1 MFDKITKR
9 IISFMTTAVMA
20 TSNVMP
26 LTSIIAEENEPDLT
40 YQSMELYPNGEEA
53 EQIVTLDGMMPEDAE
68 AEVIDVSADHEGI
81 AAYDIT
87 IKDGRKE
94 YQPDEENPIK
104 VEITDPVITESVTLW
119 HIHDDGDREQIL
131 NYAVEDG
138 KVSFYATGFSVY
150 EIVEKTY
157 NIDISYDKVPVTARD
172 TSFSVINVDTDTVDP
187 ISDFTYSIEP
197 KTSPKLIEKIT
208 SIEQLEAFDLTK
220 TGFYLSSA
228 GSNKGK
234 FAKGYITTLTRSG
247 IAVSGQLK
255 DKNNIAVDNDKLNT
269 HQLLYQAVHD
279 NNAVPFYF
287 ESTGTENQ
295 YYIYCSSDDG
305 ITKNYISYKSG
316 NALKFADNQNSR
328 TIFDIYNY
336 NNAIAIK
343 TVEEIENSH
352 RYWNNKNQSET
363 DAFVATDKE
372 WPDNSIW
379 FWYYA
384 LDHELETDPYRL
396 DGKTYGLIKNN
407 YAMTAEKNNNA
418 NELKTLQV
426 TSGEGSYS
434 SPYAVTGWTFKWVEG
449 TDTYKISANTENGNT
464 EKYLQLTT
472 NGIQLVDESE
482 ASALTVTLNHDNG
495 KIKLSLP
502 QDNLSLYYDN
512 KLFKKANTD
521 TVDAN
526 RDFDLVDVS
535 ASSTDA
541 LNLDNKTYALI
552 NRNNSNGYALLA
564 AADGTT
570 KLKAQTVTARTND
583 AGKTEYV
590 FFGDL
595 SQWTFHHI
603 DYNRYT
609 ISNGTQYLKLVN
621 ESLTVTDYPYIL
633 TVVAGSGDNEG
644 KIKICNSTD
653 QRAIKGTFQ
662 SDTISSGC
670 WFDLAIVP
678 EAPAEEIYDLDGIT
692 YGLAG
697 TNSNKYYAMSNIAAS
712 STQLSANLLTYN
724 TADETFKCAD
734 SLITGWT
741 FHWQNKV
748 SYTISTI
755 AEDGST
761 KFLKA
766 DNNGVY
772 LVDETDASTF
782 YIMKDDDGKI
792 KICDSATGKNIY
804 WRNNV
809 FAQANDS
816 NDANRYFQLLNIDN
830 QNDPYDLDGETYGL
844 MYYENGT
851 YGNALMDS
859 DNNTKLNQIV
869 IREYEKS
876 TKLNLNGSSGIT
888 DWQLEPTDTANK
900 YRLKAN
906 NGKYLSFNSTNQTI
920 SLANSASGAA
930 SFEVSTQPD
939 GTTLLY
945 ANGKAIIR
953 DGLDFYKANAKGK
966 ELYVNSNSDIT
977 DWTFENVTE
986 DKYRL
991 KSNGG
996 KYLKMDGDTITMTD
1010 SESEATAF
1018 KVIPQDGAVM
1028 LSAGG
1033 KKVYFDGTNFI
1044 ADTTGSVLKFVQ
1056 KKTISGEEQLAY
1068 SAHAVSIAEPQD
1080 GDQVIVY
1087 TRVWNNDQKEY
1098 EYYAIDYDGSLKRI
1112 YPSGNKLVW
1121 LDNAVNTLMWEFTV
1135 YHYDDGREN
1144 GYYELKN
1151 TDSDLYIAPQK
1162 AKNGQEN
1169 ILQGGTLG
1177 IQLPGRTNGE
1187 YYSDIIAWDED
1198 DYEYAA
1204 IKGDKELGK
1213 IKSTYFTDSDKT
1225 WYFAVLDESDEDTL
1239 HTVDTVDNTEH
1250 GITMRMYDFTNT
1262 RGNINGAQ
1270 NKLIGSATNGNMDP
1284 VKNLLST
1291 DLKENGYP
1299 DTLKR
1304 EGGGSLKDLF
1314 NAQSTAIDQTGF
1326 GVHEVN
1332 HLFIESIYNTTG
1344 YFEFDSCQNT
1354 ATLVPGGSPVQQTDK
1369 DGNPLYVDAEGK
1381 LTTELEGNT
1390 PIYNFTVYKELGTHD
1405 ESSINTRKHGQFFPY
1420 NILIPGEYSK
1430 ENPQNLYNALAQELP
1445 DDDPRKY
1452 ENLYHF
1458 AKPDGTVV
1466 YDRGTG
1472 SNSPNMVNCYNGME
1486 MEASFLQT
1494 PSGKDAWGHD
1504 VIFEFTG
1511 DDDFWLYVDGELV
1524 IDLGGVHS
1532 ALAGKVNFAT
1542 GRVEVNGVKT
1552 TLKKVFYDNYKDR
1565 NNTKDEALQKLLF
1578 NHYRTEYDTY
1588 LASQA
1593 LQYLRSQYTDTTMS
1607 DEDLISAHQTE
1618 YDKYINS
1625 HNKKKEKFEYLKSKY
1640 YSESFITDNQDEYNG
1655 YLSTQHTTEE
1665 AQEYVD
1671 EIFEWNGDYYDGTID
1686 EDQKQYVFKDYTEHN
1701 MKIFY
1706 MERGAGAS
1714 NLHMRF
1720 NLSSVT
1726 EGHVLFNKTVKDM
1739 DGNNINNPDFDLNTL
1754 EFPFKIQYK
1763 AEENDDWIDLRNRDS
1778 YDNYVPQVTYQ
1789 GSTQRVDF
1797 ADIYVSPRDT
1807 SKTYNNVYFLTPGKS
1822 LDIDFPDDAVF
1833 YRICECA
1840 VDPSIFKVATNGE
1853 GELTDEFGNTVIES
1867 GNIQDLYT
1875 QSVQVRE
1882 QPNIKFENRINTE
1895 NIRHL
1900 DITKYLY
1907 NDQAK
1912 TARITDDTT
1921 FNFRLYLSNGT
1932 SSVLSLA
1939 QLRKY
1944 YVLDE
1949 SGNFCKRADGSFVS
1963 IGKNNIDSLTNEEK
1977 LAVSFYSSMNG
1988 SISNIPA
1995 GYTVR
2000 VPGLIVGTKFM
2011 VEERDYENPVGYQ
2024 LIDFVCV
2031 QGYKENET
2039 TQTTPERS
2047 YSKDEIYQIEENGQ
2061 LVTKNVENVESAGT
2075 IIANHQAQMLI
2086 NNKKGYGIKVDKLW
2100 SDKDFAKYHDDI
2112 HTAVYIKNGDT
2123 ETLLPGS
2130 VKTIKSP
2137 DTSVLYF
2144 FDDLSAD
2151 TNDTKSIDNYIVYEV
2166 EVDGSGAVT
2175 KKLTTLSDED
2185 KTLPSSG
2192 NSQIF
2197 HAGESESEKNPA
2209 EYNVLYPELTDDKR
2223 VLSDNARYRKIQN
2236 KRKGGISVNLYE
2248 WNATANP
2255 DVALSNGKFKLYR
2268 GTGDNKK
2275 LLGTFTSDESGNITV
2290 IYGFEESGTT
2300 VFTLEEVSAPTGFE
2314 SMPKPIMFK
2323 VTGTSDNETGKIT
2336 FEFCKE
2342 VDDWSNPND
2351 EEFNEDDKN
2360 QTDGKN
2366 WAEYKLTPQGEDEFI
2381 AKIDIYNPGFKLKAI
2396 KVDSE
2401 TGDIIQD
2408 EGTRFALYRSRETA
2422 FGIIKDNI
2430 PMTGFENLITGKDV
2444 NGNNTIDD
2452 DEKGVIEKINN
2463 SLPAGTYFL
2472 KEISAP
2478 SGYEA
2483 ADEDIGF
2490 TISSNGEVSMVNS
2503 GQNEYLTKEN
2513 STYIIS
2519 IKNIRTSVDYY
2530 FDIEKIIFVDKNI
2543 HDSDPEQKFVFKVE
2557 QFVEGTTDFTGAPLQ
2572 VFYVTM
2578 NCKDSLTGG
2587 YPYANVLPT
2596 EGKYTYASADKEVTV
2611 TYKTDVSYT
2620 FPAAILKGRQTVH
2633 VQQDG
2638 IYRISEVTEWSGTDY
2653 DFWTGSNVYR
2663 GYGDGTQDGVAKIA
2677 DGFKDSKSTGTNV
2690 LPANDANCV
2699 YIDVKKLK
2707 ADCFANE
2714 TATIDGRE
2722 ATRPKASFTNSET
2735 EYAFLSS
2742 QAYAEN
2748 MITQN

>member
-1 MFDKITKR
+1 MSFASYTSETK
-9 IISFMTTAVMA
+9 
-20 TSNVMP
+20 
-26 LTSIIAEENEPDLT
+26 
-40 YQSMELYPNGEEA
+40 
-53 EQIVTLDGMMPEDAE
+53 
-68 AEVIDVSADHEGI
+68 
-81 AAYDIT
+81 
-87 IKDGRKE
+87 
-94 YQPDEENPIK
+94 
-104 VEITDPVITESVTLW
+104 LW
-119 HIHDDGDREQIL
+119 M
-131 NYAVEDG
+131 
-138 KVSFYATGFSVY
+138 
-150 EIVEKTY
+150 
-157 NIDISYDKVPVTARD
+157 
-172 TSFSVINVDTDTVDP
+172 
-187 ISDFTYSIEP
+187 FTYTPIE
-197 KTSPKLIEKIT
+197 
-208 SIEQLEAFDLTK
+208 
-220 TGFYLSSA
+220 
-228 GSNKGK
+228 
-234 FAKGYITTLTRSG
+234 
-247 IAVSGQLK
+247 
-255 DKNNIAVDNDKLNT
+255 
-269 HQLLYQAVHD
+269 
-279 NNAVPFYF
+279 
-287 ESTGTENQ
+287 
-295 YYIYCSSDDG
+295 
-305 ITKNYISYKSG
+305 
-316 NALKFADNQNSR
+316 
-328 TIFDIYNY
+328 
-336 NNAIAIK
+336 
-343 TVEEIENSH
+343 
-352 RYWNNKNQSET
+352 
-363 DAFVATDKE
+363 
-372 WPDNSIW
+372 
-379 FWYYA
+379 
-384 LDHELETDPYRL
+384 
-396 DGKTYGLIKNN
+396 
-407 YAMTAEKNNNA
+407 
-418 NELKTLQV
+418 
-426 TSGEGSYS
+426 
-434 SPYAVTGWTFKWVEG
+434 
-449 TDTYKISANTENGNT
+449 
-464 EKYLQLTT
+464 
-472 NGIQLVDESE
+472 
-482 ASALTVTLNHDNG
+482 
-495 KIKLSLP
+495 
-502 QDNLSLYYDN
+502 
-512 KLFKKANTD
+512 
-521 TVDAN
+521 
-526 RDFDLVDVS
+526 
-535 ASSTDA
+535 
-541 LNLDNKTYALI
+541 
-552 NRNNSNGYALLA
+552 
-564 AADGTT
+564 
-570 KLKAQTVTARTND
+570 
-583 AGKTEYV
+583 
-590 FFGDL
+590 
-595 SQWTFHHI
+595 
-603 DYNRYT
+603 
-609 ISNGTQYLKLVN
+609 
-621 ESLTVTDYPYIL
+621 
-633 TVVAGSGDNEG
+633 
-644 KIKICNSTD
+644 
-653 QRAIKGTFQ
+653 
-662 SDTISSGC
+662 
-670 WFDLAIVP
+670 
-678 EAPAEEIYDLDGIT
+678 
-692 YGLAG
+692 
-697 TNSNKYYAMSNIAAS
+697 
-712 STQLSANLLTYN
+712 
-724 TADETFKCAD
+724 
-734 SLITGWT
+734 
-741 FHWQNKV
+741 
-748 SYTISTI
+748 
-755 AEDGST
+755 
-761 KFLKA
+761 
-766 DNNGVY
+766 
-772 LVDETDASTF
+772 
-782 YIMKDDDGKI
+782 
-792 KICDSATGKNIY
+792 
-804 WRNNV
+804 
-809 FAQANDS
+809 
-816 NDANRYFQLLNIDN
+816 
-830 QNDPYDLDGETYGL
+830 NDPYDLDGETYGL

-920 SLANSASGAA
+920 SLANSASEAT

-996 KYLKMDGDTITMTD
+996 KYLKMDGDTITTTD
-1010 SESEATAF
+1010 SESDATTF
-1018 KVIPQDGAVM
+1018 KVIPQDGAVK
-1028 LSAGG
+1028 LSANG
-1033 KKVYFDGTNFI
+1033 KNVYFNGTNFV
-1044 ADTTGSVLKFVQ
+1044 ANASDSSVLKFVQ
-1056 KKTISGEEQLAY
+1056 KKNISGEEQLTY
-1068 SAHAVSIAEPQD
+1068 SANAVSIQEPQD

-1121 LDNAVNTLMWEFTV
+1121 LDDAVNTLMWEFTV

-1198 DYEYAA
+1198 DYEYAV

-1213 IKSTYFTDSDKT
+1213 IKSTYYTDSDKT
-1225 WYFAVLDESDEDTL
+1225 WYFAVLDESDEDNL
-1239 HTVDTVDNTEH
+1239 HTVETIDNTEH

-1262 RGNINGAQ
+1262 RGNTNGAQ
-1270 NKLIGSATNGNMDP
+1270 NKLIGSATNGDTNP

-1304 EGGGSLKDLF
+1304 PGGSLYDLF
-1314 NAQSTAIDQTGF
+1314 KADSTAIDPNGF
-1326 GVHEVN
+1326 GVREVN

-1354 ATLVPGGSPVQQTDK
+1354 ATLVPDGSLVQQTDK

-1381 LTTELEGNT
+1381 LTTVEAGNT
-1390 PIYNFTVYKELGTHD
+1390 PIYIFTVYKELGTHD

-1420 NILIPGEYSK
+1420 NIIIPGEYSK
-1430 ENPQNLYNALAQELP
+1430 RNPQNLYNALARELP

-1452 ENLYHF
+1452 ESLYHF

-1466 YDRGTG
+1466 YQTNNQQ
-1472 SNSPNMVNCYNGME
+1472 SYEMVNCYNGME

-1542 GRVEVNGVKT
+1542 GEVVVNGVQT
-1552 TLKKVFYDNYKDR
+1552 NLKEVFYNNYLGRGDAPETARAKV
-1565 NNTKDEALQKLLF
+1565 NELF
-1578 NHYRTEYDTY
+1578 
-1588 LASQA
+1588 
-1593 LQYLRSQYTDTTMS
+1593 
-1607 DEDLISAHQTE
+1607 ED
-1618 YDKYINS
+1618 
-1625 HNKKKEKFEYLKSKY
+1625 
-1640 YSESFITDNQDEYNG
+1640 
-1655 YLSTQHTTEE
+1655 
-1665 AQEYVD
+1665 
-1671 EIFEWNGDYYDGTID
+1671 NGDG
-1686 EDQKQYVFKDYTEHN
+1686 QYVFKDYTEHN

-1726 EGHVLFNKTVKDM
+1726 PGHVLFNKTVKDM

-1763 AEENDDWIDLRNRDS
+1763 VDENDNWTDLRNRDS

-1797 ADIYVSPRDT
+1797 ADTYVSPRDT

-1853 GELTDEFGNTVIES
+1853 GELTDELGNTVIES

-1907 NDQAK
+1907 NVQAK
-1912 TARITDDTT
+1912 TAKITDDTT

-1944 YVLDE
+1944 YVLDG
-1949 SGNFCKRADGSFVS
+1949 SGNFCERVDGSFVS
-1963 IGKNNIDSLTNEEK
+1963 IGNNNIDSLSDEEK
-1977 LAVSFYSSMNG
+1977 RAVSFYSSMNG

-2024 LIDFVCV
+2024 LIDFECV

-2039 TQTTPERS
+2039 TQTKPERS
-2047 YSKDEIYQIEENGQ
+2047 YSKDEIYKIEENGQ
-2061 LVTKNVENVESAGT
+2061 LVTKNVENAESAGT

-2086 NNKKGYGIKVDKLW
+2086 NNKKGYGIKADKLW

-2166 EVDGSGAVT
+2166 EVNDSGNVS
-2175 KKLTTLSDED
+2175 KKLTALSNSDN
-2185 KTLPSSG
+2185 TLPSFD

-2197 HAGESESEKNPA
+2197 HAGESSTKTNPA
-2209 EYNVLYPELTDDKR
+2209 EYNISYPVLEEKER

-2248 WNATANP
+2248 WNVTANP

-2268 GTGDNKK
+2268 GKGDNKK

-2314 SMPKPIMFK
+2314 SMPEPIMFK

-2342 VDDWSNPND
+2342 VGDWSNPND

-2430 PMTGFENLITGKDV
+2430 PMAGYEDLITGKDV

-2513 STYIIS
+2513 NTYIIS

-2543 HDSDPEQKFVFKVE
+2543 HDSDKEQKFVFKVDRFDE
-2557 QFVEGTTDFTGAPLQ
+2557 NTSDFSDIKST
-2572 VFYVTM
+2572 FYITM
-2578 NCKDSLTGG
+2578 NCDKELVYSSDTNIKFAADNSA
-2587 YPYANVLPT
+2587 YNYSIHHS
-2596 EGKYTYASADKEVTV
+2596 ASATGTEAPKYEFISSGNSVEIKR
-2611 TYKTDVSYT
+2611 TYDTDYYT
-2620 FPAAILKGRQTVH
+2620 FPTAIWSGRKTVH
-2633 VQQDG
+2633 VKSEG
-2638 IYRISEVTEWSGTDY
+2638 IYRITEVANLSSTDY
-2653 DFWTGSNVYR
+2653 DFWEDSNVYK
-2663 GYGDGTQDGVAKIA
+2663 GYGDGKHNESVIS
-2677 DGFKDSKSTGTNV
+2677 DGFRDSTTTGTNA
-2690 LPANDANCV
+2690 LPANDNCV
-2699 YIDVKKLK
+2699 YINVSKLK
-2707 ADCFANE
+2707 SDLFE
-2714 TATIDGRE
+2714 TASAAIGGETMY
-2722 ATRPKASFTNSET
+2722 RPTASFTNTET
-2735 EYAFLSS
+2735 EYAYLSS
-2742 QAYAEN
+2742 QAWAEN
-2748 MITQN
+2748 IIKFK

>member
-1 MFDKITKR
+1 
-9 IISFMTTAVMA
+9 
-20 TSNVMP
+20 
-26 LTSIIAEENEPDLT
+26 
-40 YQSMELYPNGEEA
+40 
-53 EQIVTLDGMMPEDAE
+53 MPEGAE
-68 AEVIDVSADHEGI
+68 AVAVDVSDTHEGV

-87 IKDGRKE
+87 IKDGGNE
-94 YQPDEENPIK
+94 FQPDEENPIR
-104 VEITDPVITESVTLW
+104 VEIVDPVITENITLW
-119 HIHDDGDREQIL
+119 HIHDDGTREQL
-131 NYAVEDG
+131 FDFDVEDG

-150 EIVEKTY
+150 EIVDLNTGDEMYGWFKLL
-157 NIDISYDKVPVTARD
+157 
-172 TSFSVINVDTDTVDP
+172 SFDDVETFNDGIY
-187 ISDFTYSIEP
+187 I
-197 KTSPKLIEKIT
+197 
-208 SIEQLEAFDLTK
+208 
-220 TGFYLSSA
+220 SSA
-228 GSNKGK
+228 V
-234 FAKGYITTLTRSG
+234 ADSG
-247 IAVSGQLK
+247 NYHFVSGTIMSNVAGTSTRTGLRK
-255 DKNNIAVDNDKLNT
+255 TKSAYSDGNSMEVSGALSDT
-269 HQLLYQAVHD
+269 YPA
-279 NNAVPFYF
+279 AAFYF
-287 ESTGTENQ
+287 EDLSISNDKKSATA
-295 YYIYCSSDDG
+295 YIYCRDSSQ
-305 ITKNYISYKSG
+305 YVY
-316 NALKFADNQNSR
+316 NS
-328 TIFDIYNY
+328 D
-336 NNAIAIK
+336 
-343 TVEEIENSH
+343 
-352 RYWNNKNQSET
+352 
-363 DAFVATDKE
+363 
-372 WPDNSIW
+372 
-379 FWYYA
+379 
-384 LDHELETDPYRL
+384 
-396 DGKTYGLIKNN
+396 
-407 YAMTAEKNNNA
+407 EKC
-418 NELKTLQV
+418 
-426 TSGEGSYS
+426 
-434 SPYAVTGWTFKWVEG
+434 
-449 TDTYKISANTENGNT
+449 
-464 EKYLQLTT
+464 
-472 NGIQLVDESE
+472 
-482 ASALTVTLNHDNG
+482 LN
-495 KIKLSLP
+495 
-502 QDNLSLYYDN
+502 
-512 KLFKKANTD
+512 FT
-521 TVDAN
+521 
-526 RDFDLVDVS
+526 
-535 ASSTDA
+535 
-541 LNLDNKTYALI
+541 
-552 NRNNSNGYALLA
+552 
-564 AADGTT
+564 
-570 KLKAQTVTARTND
+570 
-583 AGKTEYV
+583 
-590 FFGDL
+590 
-595 SQWTFHHI
+595 
-603 DYNRYT
+603 
-609 ISNGTQYLKLVN
+609 
-621 ESLTVTDYPYIL
+621 
-633 TVVAGSGDNEG
+633 
-644 KIKICNSTD
+644 
-653 QRAIKGTFQ
+653 
-662 SDTISSGC
+662 
-670 WFDLAIVP
+670 
-678 EAPAEEIYDLDGIT
+678 
-692 YGLAG
+692 
-697 TNSNKYYAMSNIAAS
+697 SNK
-712 STQLSANLLTYN
+712 
-724 TADETFKCAD
+724 
-734 SLITGWT
+734 
-741 FHWQNKV
+741 
-748 SYTISTI
+748 
-755 AEDGST
+755 
-761 KFLKA
+761 
-766 DNNGVY
+766 
-772 LVDETDASTF
+772 
-782 YIMKDDDGKI
+782 
-792 KICDSATGKNIY
+792 
-804 WRNNV
+804 
-809 FAQANDS
+809 
-816 NDANRYFQLLNIDN
+816 NDANRFKITINNNKQFQILGEDVTFSNKYWNEQGGSSYGTDDKNKVAFATWSSGTNLYFYKYNSPP
-830 QNDPYDLDGETYGL
+830 NDPYDLDGETYGL

-851 YGNALMDS
+851 YGNALMDGT
-859 DNNTKLNQIV
+859 NNAKLNQIV
-869 IREYEKS
+869 IREYEKGA
-876 TKLNLNGSSGIT
+876 KLNLSGSSSIT

-920 SLANSASGAA
+920 SLANSASEAT

-977 DWTFENVTE
+977 DWTFENVTQ
-986 DKYRL
+986 DQYRL

-1010 SESEATAF
+1010 SASEATAF

-1056 KKTISGEEQLAY
+1056 KKTISGEEQLVY
-1068 SAHAVSIAEPQD
+1068 SAYAVSIAEPQD

-1121 LDNAVNTLMWEFTV
+1121 LDDAVNTLMWEFTV

-1151 TDSDLYIAPQK
+1151 TYSDLYIAPQK

-1169 ILQGGTLG
+1169 ILQGKILG

-1270 NKLIGSATNGNMDP
+1270 NKLIGSAINGNMDP

-1314 NAQSTAIDQTGF
+1314 NAQSTAIDPNGF
-1326 GVHEVN
+1326 GVREVN

-1354 ATLVPGGSPVQQTDK
+1354 ATLVPDGSLVQQTDK
-1369 DGNPLYVDAEGK
+1369 NGNRLFIDDKGK
-1381 LTTELEGNT
+1381 LTTESEGNT

-1420 NILIPGEYSK
+1420 NRLIPGKYSK
-1430 ENPQNLYNALAQELP
+1430 ANPQNLYNALAIELP

-1542 GRVEVNGVKT
+1542 GEVNVNGVDT
-1552 TLKKVFYDNYKDR
+1552 TLKRVFYENYLGR
-1565 NNTKDEALQKLLF
+1565 N
-1578 NHYRTEYDTY
+1578 H
-1588 LASQA
+1588 
-1593 LQYLRSQYTDTTMS
+1593 
-1607 DEDLISAHQTE
+1607 
-1618 YDKYINS
+1618 
-1625 HNKKKEKFEYLKSKY
+1625 
-1640 YSESFITDNQDEYNG
+1640 
-1655 YLSTQHTTEE
+1655 TEE
-1665 AQEYVD
+1665 EAEEYVNG
-1671 EIFEWNGDYYDGTID
+1671 IFEWNGDYTGNIED
-1686 EDQKQYVFKDYTEHN
+1686 EAHKQYVFKDYTNHN

-1726 EGHVLFNKTVKDM
+1726 PGHVLFNKTVKDM

-1763 AEENDDWIDLRNRDS
+1763 AEENDDWTDLRNRDS

-1912 TARITDDTT
+1912 TDRITDDTT

-1944 YVLDE
+1944 YVLDG
-1949 SGNFCKRADGSFVS
+1949 SGNFCKRVDGSFVS

-2061 LVTKNVENVESAGT
+2061 LVTKNVKNVESAGT

-2166 EVDGSGAVT
+2166 EVDGSGDVT
-2175 KKLTTLSDED
+2175 KKLTALSDED
-2185 KTLPSSG
+2185 RTLPSSG

-2209 EYNVLYPELTDDKR
+2209 EYNVLYPELTDEKR

-2248 WNATANP
+2248 WNVTANP

-2408 EGTRFALYRSRETA
+2408 EGTRFALYRSRETV

-2735 EYAFLSS
+2735 EYAYLSS

-2748 MITQN
+2748 TVKRSST

>member
-157 NIDISYDKVPVTARD
+157 NIDISYDKVPVDGD
-172 TSFSVINVDTDTVDP
+172 TSFNEYVKQPAGESGSFSYSVVNNNFPTLPAGTETQIKTIDELNAHLDDLIYIKSGNNHNTYAINAQGWADSGREGIFATTNYNSVNDAYYKDGAAGFRFEKVEGTTNKYYIYTYSKRNDNASTPLYVSRRSSDSTKLYLRENNDTQWEITVNSNTFSFKNGNYWTTKSNSTYRGFASYSVNSPGAGEKFTLWLYNPPEMQDDYYQLNNKTFGLVNANSGRALLAGIRTDTVNVDNIATTVLGSHTLSGSGTYTSTCG
-187 ISDFTYSIEP
+187 ISGWTFEWNEGTTYFLKAKTDDGATEKYLKMTANGFEFVESNDEAYAFTVIPDSNGKI
-197 KTSPKLIEKIT
+197 KLK
-208 SIEQLEAFDLTK
+208 
-220 TGFYLSSA
+220 
-228 GSNKGK
+228 
-234 FAKGYITTLTRSG
+234 AKGYYIYYDRN
-247 IAVSGQLK
+247 IFRVSPSY
-255 DKNNIAVDNDKLNT
+255 T
-269 HQLLYQAVHD
+269 D
-279 NNAVPFYF
+279 NNTYFYTVDLSANTDDPLGLAG
-287 ESTGTENQ
+287 STYGL
-295 YYIYCSSDDG
+295 I
-305 ITKNYISYKSG
+305 
-316 NALKFADNQNSR
+316 
-328 TIFDIYNY
+328 
-336 NNAIAIK
+336 
-343 TVEEIENSH
+343 
-352 RYWNNKNQSET
+352 NNKNNTAASMQALAANESENTLKSQIVQIGT
-363 DAFVATDKE
+363 DEYIFFGDMSGWTFTNIDTNRYTLATTVNGETKYLKLIKNKLYLSDQPYILTVVCSNDGKIKILTTTDKYE
-372 WPDNSIW
+372 VYKNTNS
-379 FWYYA
+379 FDYA
-384 LDHELETDPYRL
+384 NDITGTDLNRYFDCVIIPPQPTEEIYDL
-396 DGKTYGLIKNN
+396 DGKTYGL
-407 YAMTAEKNNNA
+407 A
-418 NELKTLQV
+418 
-426 TSGEGSYS
+426 
-434 SPYAVTGWTFKWVEG
+434 
-449 TDTYKISANTENGNT
+449 
-464 EKYLQLTT
+464 
-472 NGIQLVDESE
+472 GI
-482 ASALTVTLNHDNG
+482 
-495 KIKLSLP
+495 
-502 QDNLSLYYDN
+502 
-512 KLFKKANTD
+512 
-521 TVDAN
+521 
-526 RDFDLVDVS
+526 
-535 ASSTDA
+535 
-541 LNLDNKTYALI
+541 
-552 NRNNSNGYALLA
+552 
-564 AADGTT
+564 
-570 KLKAQTVTARTND
+570 
-583 AGKTEYV
+583 
-590 FFGDL
+590 
-595 SQWTFHHI
+595 
-603 DYNRYT
+603 
-609 ISNGTQYLKLVN
+609 
-621 ESLTVTDYPYIL
+621 
-633 TVVAGSGDNEG
+633 
-644 KIKICNSTD
+644 
-653 QRAIKGTFQ
+653 
-662 SDTISSGC
+662 
-670 WFDLAIVP
+670 
-678 EAPAEEIYDLDGIT
+678 
-692 YGLAG
+692 
-697 TNSNKYYAMSNIAAS
+697 NSNKYYAMSNTAPN

-804 WRNNV
+804 CGNNV

-830 QNDPYDLDGETYGL
+830 QDDPYHLNGETYGL
-844 MYYENGT
+844 MYYESGT
-851 YGNALMDS
+851 YGNALMDET
-859 DNNTKLNQIV
+859 NNAKLNQIV
-869 IREYEKS
+869 IREYEKGNEI
-876 TKLNLNGSSGIT
+876 TYNKNGIT
-888 DWQLEPTDTANK
+888 EWTLEPAAVANK

-906 NGKYLSFNSTNQTI
+906 NGKYINFNSSMQTI
-920 SLANSASGAA
+920 SLANTESSAT
-930 SFEVSTQPD
+930 SFEATTQPD

-945 ANGKAIIR
+945 ADGKAIIL
-953 DGLDFYKANAKGK
+953 DGMNFYKTNIKGK
-966 ELYVNSNSDIT
+966 ELYVSKNSDIT

-1010 SESEATAF
+1010 SASEATAF

-1056 KKTISGEEQLAY
+1056 KKTISGEEQLVY
-1068 SAHAVSIAEPQD
+1068 SAYAVSIAEPQD

-1121 LDNAVNTLMWEFTV
+1121 LDDAVNTLMWEFTV

-1169 ILQGGTLG
+1169 ILQGGILG

-1225 WYFAVLDESDEDTL
+1225 WYFAVLDESDENTL

-1262 RGNINGAQ
+1262 RSNINGAQ
-1270 NKLIGSATNGNMDP
+1270 NKLIGSATNGNKDP
-1284 VKNLLST
+1284 VQGLLST

-1326 GVHEVN
+1326 GVREVN

-1354 ATLVPGGSPVQQTDK
+1354 ATLVPDGSLVQQTDK
-1369 DGNPLYVDAEGK
+1369 NGNRLFIDDKGK
-1381 LTTELEGNT
+1381 LTTESEGNT

-1405 ESSINTRKHGQFFPY
+1405 ESQLDTRKHGQFFPY
-1420 NILIPGEYSK
+1420 NRLIPGKYSK
-1430 ENPQNLYNALAQELP
+1430 ANPQNLYNALAIELP

-1458 AKPDGTVV
+1458 AQLDGTIVA
-1466 YDRGTG
+1466 
-1472 SNSPNMVNCYNGME
+1472 SNGNNSDQMVNCYNGME

-1565 NNTKDEALQKLLF
+1565 NYTKDEALQKLLF

-1625 HNKKKEKFEYLKSKY
+1625 HNNKKEKFEYLKSNY
-1640 YSESFITDNQDEYNG
+1640 YSESLITNNQEEYDG
-1655 YLSTQHTTEE
+1655 YLSTKHTTEE

-1671 EIFEWNGDYYDGTID
+1671 EIFEWNGDYYDGTIN
-1686 EDQKQYVFKDYTEHN
+1686 EDSKQYVFKDYTEHN

-1726 EGHVLFNKTVKDM
+1726 EGHVLFNKTVKDT

-1763 AEENDDWIDLRNRDS
+1763 AEENDDWTDLRNRDS

-1912 TARITDDTT
+1912 TDRITDDTT

-1944 YVLDE
+1944 YVLDG
-1949 SGNFCKRADGSFVS
+1949 SGNFCKRVDGSFVS

-2061 LVTKNVENVESAGT
+2061 LVTKNVKNVESAGT

-2166 EVDGSGAVT
+2166 EVDGSGDVT
-2175 KKLTTLSDED
+2175 KKLTALSDED

-2209 EYNVLYPELTDDKR
+2209 EYNVLYPELTDEKR

-2248 WNATANP
+2248 WNVTANP

-2513 STYIIS
+2513 NTYIIS

-2735 EYAFLSS
+2735 EYAYLSS

-2748 MITQN
+2748 TVKRSST